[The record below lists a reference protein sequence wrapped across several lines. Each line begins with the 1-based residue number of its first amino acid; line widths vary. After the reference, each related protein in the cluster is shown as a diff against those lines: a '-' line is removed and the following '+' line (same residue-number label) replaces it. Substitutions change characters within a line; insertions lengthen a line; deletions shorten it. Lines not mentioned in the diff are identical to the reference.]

1 MHFTN
6 LMTHAIRIARTM
18 ARDEAVAK
26 SRSADHGGS
35 LPSPRSTSTST
46 LHRDGGK
53 LRQHFGRGLFGC
65 CTYAIAFMSIDSM
78 NGSSHLVSCRSCV
91 LYLLSCI
98 VYLHVHD
105 RTIPDANK
113 LCTDATDG
121 NEVVCRFKAAAFE
134 APARRIQPQGPKF
147 EQLVRC

>member
-1 MHFTN
+1 
-6 LMTHAIRIARTM
+6 M
-18 ARDEAVAK
+18 AAVCRHRGAPPHPPSTVTVANCGSTSAAACSAVA
-26 SRSADHGGS
+26 
-35 LPSPRSTSTST
+35 L
-46 LHRDGGK
+46 
-53 LRQHFGRGLFGC
+53 
-65 CTYAIAFMSIDSM
+65 TYAIAFMSIDSM

>member
-1 MHFTN
+1 MKWAVWDKYWNVCEEKKMHFTN

-53 LRQHFGRGLFGC
+53 LRQHFGRGLLHELL
-65 CTYAIAFMSIDSM
+65 
-78 NGSSHLVSCRSCV
+78 HL
-91 LYLLSCI
+91 L
-98 VYLHVHD
+98 
-105 RTIPDANK
+105 
-113 LCTDATDG
+113 
-121 NEVVCRFKAAAFE
+121 E
-134 APARRIQPQGPKF
+134 QGVEGAGPEKPP
-147 EQLVRC
+147 EQGRGDQLE